1 MTNDPFRLSARNNAP
16 VVAKA
21 RFPGVGIA
29 SKAPTSPVRQ
39 ELQIQLQ
46 FVNSAGPESFRKSD
60 TKRLIRAHAAR
71 AAHSKIRRARIVEY
85 QQSKTSQEEVDE
97 VSSPGPVTFLGSG
110 RIDPFGTY
118 AVHCT
123 AFEHAL
129 IDHYVQFLIPNPASH
144 FSPLGSST
152 HTRRM
157 YSHWVSYT
165 ITDPGMMNGL
175 FLAACRSLANQTHEG
190 VYASLALRYKGAC
203 IRSVAKAI
211 EDEGDSVSDA
221 TVAKVLFL
229 ASDEFHTGNL
239 NGAKSHT
246 KAIGDMVKMRGG
258 VEKLGLEGLLQQL
271 VLWNDRTST
280 FYSGTMPNFMHT
292 GSCQRLTAVD
302 HLTTGFLRYF
312 DMSVLSFYVG
322 AILNDMCYFTKT
334 INHFPKGARTP
345 TELKKRMNEKELDV
359 RLLILSSDHRC
370 PSARRS
376 YTQIEECLALAL
388 MVYLSKVLHPSGS
401 DILGSKYLLERL
413 RDSLSVVRFSSMWR
427 QGADLMLWM
436 TFMASYVV
444 YEIPKAL
451 NQPSVIE
458 DSGMSDPASA
468 ETESW
473 LLGLLCDLFEA
484 LDIRSFLEMEKQL
497 QNFMWIEKPCLDL
510 AMELYTKVG
519 FRYQILQ

>member
-1 MTNDPFRLSARNNAP
+1 MNMSLSGADLPTA
-16 VVAKA
+16 V
-21 RFPGVGIA
+21 
-29 SKAPTSPVRQ
+29 TSPMRQ
-39 ELQIQLQ
+39 ELQTQLQ
-46 FVNSAGPESFRKSD
+46 FVNSAGPESFRKPD

-85 QQSKTSQEEVDE
+85 QKSKTSQEEVDE
-97 VSSPGPVTFLGSG
+97 VSAPGPVTLLGSG
-110 RIDPFGTY
+110 RIDPFRTY

-129 IDHYVQFLIPNPASH
+129 IDHC
-144 FSPLGSST
+144 
-152 HTRRM
+152 
-157 YSHWVSYT
+157 
-165 ITDPGMMNGL
+165 MMNGL

-190 VYASLALRYKGAC
+190 VYASQALRYKGAC

-258 VEKLGLEGLLQQL
+258 VETLGLEGLLQQL

-302 HLTTGFLRYF
+302 HLTPGFLSYF

-334 INHFPKGARTP
+334 INHFPKGAGIP
-345 TELKKRMNEKELDV
+345 TELIKRINDKELDV

-413 RDSLSVVRFSSMWR
+413 RDSLSVVRSNPMWQ
-427 QGADLMLWM
+427 QGANLMLWM

-451 NQPSVIE
+451 SQLSAIDN
-458 DSGMSDPASA
+458 SGVSDPAFA
-468 ETESW
+468 EVESW

-510 AMELYTKVG
+510 AMELYTKIG
-519 FRYQILQ
+519 FRYHILQ

>member
-1 MTNDPFRLSARNNAP
+1 MNMSLAGADLSAA
-16 VVAKA
+16 VA
-21 RFPGVGIA
+21 
-29 SKAPTSPVRQ
+29 SPMRQ
-39 ELQIQLQ
+39 ELQTQLQ

-71 AAHSKIRRARIVEY
+71 AAHSKTRRARIVEY
-85 QQSKTSQEEVDE
+85 QKSKTSQEEVDE
-97 VSSPGPVTFLGSG
+97 VSTPGPVTLLGSG
-110 RIDPFGTY
+110 RVDPFRTY

-152 HTRRM
+152 HTGRM

-190 VYASLALRYKGAC
+190 VYASQALRYKGAC

-258 VEKLGLEGLLQQL
+258 VETLGLEGLLQQL
-271 VLWNDRTST
+271 VLWFVAYFQRLASRSKPSDRNDRTST

-302 HLTTGFLRYF
+302 HLTPGFLRYF

-334 INHFPKGARTP
+334 INHFPKGAGVP
-345 TELKKRMNEKELDV
+345 SELIKRINDKELDV

-413 RDSLSVVRFSSMWR
+413 RDSLSVVRSNSMWQ

-436 TFMASYVV
+436 TFTASYVV

-451 NQPSVIE
+451 NQPSAIE
-458 DSGMSDPASA
+458 NSGVSDPAFA
-468 ETESW
+468 EVESW
-473 LLGLLCDLFEA
+473 LLGLLCDLFDA

-510 AMELYTKVG
+510 AMELYTKVS